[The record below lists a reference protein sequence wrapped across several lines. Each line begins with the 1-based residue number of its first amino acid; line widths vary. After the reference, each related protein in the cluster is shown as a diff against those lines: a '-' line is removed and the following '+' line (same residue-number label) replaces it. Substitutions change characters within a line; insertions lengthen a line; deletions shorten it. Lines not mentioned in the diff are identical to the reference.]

1 MFKSNDSIKFYLFHI
16 LVVSILLY
24 SWAKVAFSS
33 ISFAENHEVM
43 SILEDLKF
51 TYYVGSI
58 VNRFYDPLLT
68 FTVPPLSL
76 IIYYCLVKKRYFYVH
91 LSLCVLL
98 GLILC
103 EMEWYMIK
111 EPKGNFIFFFSYL
124 RLLEYSLRVAMVFV
138 FQGVIIYQTK
148 KALQY

>member
-58 VNRFYDPLLT
+58 INRFYDPLLT

-76 IIYYCLVKKRYFYVH
+76 IIYYCL
-91 LSLCVLL
+91 
-98 GLILC
+98 
-103 EMEWYMIK
+103 
-111 EPKGNFIFFFSYL
+111 
-124 RLLEYSLRVAMVFV
+124 
-138 FQGVIIYQTK
+138 
-148 KALQY
+148 